1 MSEPGSGYVV
11 EEWNG
16 DEEYNIIIILRK
28 QIHRTSLTCLPLC
41 FSTLFVL
48 IFVAGPSDSRGRLT
62 PSFKIISF
70 DKTKYKGGQKVW
82 NEISQ
87 DRCPQ
92 FEWWQWA
99 FCLRSRQLDREHI
112 FGTLHLRRTSFCSEY
127 YLAMKLVWKWKQ
139 LWKSFLDMTILYQ
152 YCYFVVPF
160 LPGQNFGDTSMRHT
174 QSAGDITRSD
184 LQMLMNVIYI
194 FVPYRCM
201 LHWPPGAPSPRSSAS
216 PRRAAGGRWR
226 RRRRAGWLR
235 RGLRSDV
242 IRADT
247 GHIVS
252 KLSGWGGIQ
261 LWLVP
266 PSDIYL
272 SNLIHMETFKLLLIL
287 FSEFVEISFQM

>member
-112 FGTLHLRRTSFCSEY
+112 FGTLHLRRTSLLLRVLLSDEISMNMKRVMKVFLGYDYFVSILLFCGSFLTWTKFWRHIHETHAECGRYHKVWPANIDECNVYFCSLSMY
-127 YLAMKLVWKWKQ
+127 VALTPWCAI
-139 LWKSFLDMTILYQ
+139 STIL
-152 YCYFVVPF
+152 C
-160 LPGQNFGDTSMRHT
+160 LTTSG
-174 QSAGDITRSD
+174 S
-184 LQMLMNVIYI
+184 
-194 FVPYRCM
+194 
-201 LHWPPGAPSPRSSAS
+201 
-216 PRRAAGGRWR
+216 GRP
-226 RRRRAGWLR
+226 L
-235 RGLRSDV
+235 
-242 IRADT
+242 T
-247 GHIVS
+247 
-252 KLSGWGGIQ
+252 KT
-261 LWLVP
+261 P
-266 PSDIYL
+266 PSWLTPPWPAVRCYQ
-272 SNLIHMETFKLLLIL
+272 SGHG
-287 FSEFVEISFQM
+287 SYCV